1 MKAKILSVLCLG
13 LSCTL
18 AAQEE
23 AHLLGRWSD
32 STLVGSNW
40 YDNTY
45 NEIWGL
51 AVNGREYAVLGSTAG
66 THFIDVTDP
75 SAPEEV
81 QLVPGAAQGGAV
93 VHRDYHDFGDYLYAV
108 CDEGPSSLQIMD
120 ISQLPDTVLVPYDTN
135 AEIRTA
141 HNIFVDTATAKLY
154 AFAQN
159 GGSLG
164 YSAMRLYDINE
175 PLNPQ
180 PLGEY
185 SNFGG
190 LQAGHVHDGYVRD
203 DIAFLNCGTDGFAI
217 VDFSDPAEPV
227 TLSTLTD
234 YPARGYNH
242 SGWLS
247 DDARY
252 YYMGDENHGYD
263 LKAINVAD
271 PCEPEVRN
279 TFNAEVPN
287 PNSIPHNQV
296 VACDYLYVP
305 YYYDGLVVYDIS
317 DPANPEKVLYY
328 DTSDEPNGT
337 SYKGAWGV
345 YPFLPSGNILVSD
358 MQEGLFV
365 FEAVDPDCVANQQLA
380 PVDLDCLTPTST
392 DEIDVDKAPRV
403 FPQPARGRLQVEW
416 PGLDDAQP
424 LQAQLYAT
432 TGQLLRNWQ
441 LSATGSRLELA
452 LPAGLGAGVY
462 VLRLRQGDEE
472 GTVKVVVW

>member
-1 MKAKILSVLCLG
+1 MRI
-13 LSCTL
+13 
-18 AAQEE
+18 
-23 AHLLGRWSD
+23 
-32 STLVGSNW
+32 
-40 YDNTY
+40 Y
-45 NEIWGL
+45 
-51 AVNGREYAVLGSTAG
+51 
-66 THFIDVTDP
+66 
-75 SAPEEV
+75 
-81 QLVPGAAQGGAV
+81 
-93 VHRDYHDFGDYLYAV
+93 
-108 CDEGPSSLQIMD
+108 D
-120 ISQLPDTVLVPYDTN
+120 IS
-135 AEIRTA
+135 
-141 HNIFVDTATAKLY
+141 
-154 AFAQN
+154 
-159 GGSLG
+159 
-164 YSAMRLYDINE
+164 E
-175 PLNPQ
+175 PLSPQ

-203 DIAFLNCGTDGFAI
+203 DIAFLNCGTNGFAI
-217 VDFSDPAEPV
+217 VDFSDPADPRPI
-227 TLSTLTD
+227 STLTD

-242 SGWLS
+242 SGWLT
-247 DDARY
+247 DDAQY

-271 PCEPEVRN
+271 PCEPEVRH

-328 DTSDEPNGT
+328 DTSEEPNGT

-345 YPFLPSGNILVSD
+345 YPFLPSGNILVTD

-365 FEAVDPDCVANQQLA
+365 FEALDPDCAANQQLT
-380 PVDLDCLTPTST
+380 PVDLDCLTPTAT
-392 DEIDVDKAPRV
+392 DEVAVEEALRV
-403 FPQPARGRLQVEW
+403 FPQPARDRLQVEW
-416 PGLDDAQP
+416 SGIDLAQP

-432 TGQLLRNWQ
+432 TGQLLHHWQ

-462 VLRLRQGDEE
+462 VLRVRQGDEG

>member
-1 MKAKILSVLCLG
+1 MKLNWLIIFCLFSLGSLS
-13 LSCTL
+13 
-18 AAQEE
+18 AQEE
-23 AHLLGRWSD
+23 AILLGQWND
-32 STLVGSNW
+32 STLVGSTW

-45 NEIWGL
+45 NEVWGV
-51 AVNGREYAVLGSTAG
+51 AVNGREYAVVGSTAG

-75 SAPEEV
+75 NAPEQV
-81 QLVPGAAQGGAV
+81 QFVPGAAQGGGII
-93 VHRDYHDFGDYLYAV
+93 HRDYHDYGNYLYAV
-108 CDEGPSSLQIMD
+108 CDEGPSTMQIMD

-141 HNIFVDTATAKLY
+141 HNIFIDTATAKLY
-154 AFAQN
+154 AFALN

-164 YSAMRLYDINE
+164 YSAMRIYDISE

-180 PLGEY
+180 AYGEY
-185 SNFGG
+185 NNFGG
-190 LQAGHVHDGYVRD
+190 LFAGHVHDGYVRD

-217 VDFSDPAEPV
+217 VDFSDPTEPRPI
-227 TLSTLTD
+227 STLTD

-242 SGWLS
+242 SGWLT
-247 DDARY
+247 DDAQY

-263 LKAINVAD
+263 IKAIEVAD
-271 PCEPEVRN
+271 PCEPTVRN

-287 PNSIPHNQV
+287 PSSIPHNQV
-296 VACDYLYVP
+296 VACNYLYVP

-328 DTSDEPNGT
+328 DTSNEPEGN

-345 YPFLPSGNILVSD
+345 YPFLPSGNILVTD

-365 FEAVDPDCVANQQLA
+365 FEAIDADCAATQQLE

-392 DEIDVDKAPRV
+392 NEFTAEEVLRV
-403 FPQPARGRLQVEW
+403 FPQPASSRLQVEW
-416 PGLDDAQP
+416 SGLDGAQP

-432 TGQLLRNWQ
+432 TGQLVQSWQ
-441 LSATGSRLELA
+441 PTAFDSRLELT
-452 LPAGLGAGVY
+452 LPDGLGAGVY
-462 VLRLRQGDEE
+462 VLRLRQG
-472 GTVKVVVW
+472 GKTVTTRVLVQ

>member
-1 MKAKILSVLCLG
+1 MKVNWLIVCCLICFGSLS
-13 LSCTL
+13 
-18 AAQEE
+18 AQEE
-23 AHLLGRWSD
+23 AHLLGQWSD
-32 STLVGSNW
+32 STLVGSAW
-40 YDNTY
+40 YDNIY
-45 NEIWGL
+45 NEVWGV
-51 AVNGREYAVLGSTAG
+51 AVNGREFAVVGSTAG
-66 THFIDVTDP
+66 THFIDVTEP
-75 SAPEEV
+75 HAPEQV
-81 QLVPGAAQGGAV
+81 QFVPGAAQGGAII
-93 VHRDYHDFGDYLYAV
+93 HRDYHDFGDYLYAV
-108 CDEGPSSLQIMD
+108 CDEGPSTLQIMD

-154 AFAQN
+154 AFALN

-164 YSAMRLYDINE
+164 YSAMRLYDISE

-185 SNFGG
+185 NNFGG
-190 LQAGHVHDGYVRD
+190 LFAGHVHDGYVRD

-217 VDFSDPAEPV
+217 VDFSDPANPN
-227 TLSTLTD
+227 TISTLTD

-242 SGWLS
+242 SGWLT

-263 LKAINVAD
+263 IKAIEVAN
-271 PCEPEVRN
+271 PCEPDVRT

-305 YYYDGLVVYDIS
+305 YYYDGLMVYDIS

-328 DTSDEPNGT
+328 DTSEEPNGT

-345 YPFLPSGNILVSD
+345 YPFLPSGNILVTD

-365 FEAVDPDCVANQQLA
+365 FEAVDADCAANQQLA

-392 DEIDVDKAPRV
+392 EEVLAVKGLEV
-403 FPQPARGRLQVEW
+403 FPQPARDQLQVSWAEMAE
-416 PGLDDAQP
+416 GQP

-432 TGQLLRNWQ
+432 TGQLVHTWQ
-441 LSATGSRLELA
+441 PTALSAKFELT
-452 LPAGLGAGVY
+452 LPNGLNAGLY
-462 VLRLRQGDEE
+462 VLRLQQGGREASAR
-472 GTVKVVVW
+472 VVVW